1 MKALI
6 IVDVQNDFCPGGAL
20 PVPEGDRVV
29 EVINRMQPEFGLVV
43 ATQDWH
49 PAEHGSFAANH
60 PGRSPGEQIELAG
73 LPQILWPVHCVQ
85 DTPGAELHPRLDRS
99 RIARVFHKGA
109 DPSVDSYSGFF
120 DNGRRTSTGLGEYLK
135 DQGVTDVYVCGL
147 ATDYCVK
154 ATALDAASLGFKTH
168 LLKDGC
174 RGVELREGDVRQA
187 VEEMR
192 RQGVVIVQGSIVK
205 ENAHGAH

>member
-29 EVINRMQPEFGLVV
+29 EVINRIQPEFDLVV

-49 PAEHGSFAANH
+49 PADHGSFAANH
-60 PGRSPGEQIELAG
+60 PGCRPGAQIELAG

-85 DTPGAELHPRLDRS
+85 GTPGAELHARLDRS
-99 RIARVFHKGA
+99 RIARVFQKGS

-120 DNGRRTSTGLGEYLK
+120 DNGHRHATGLGEYLK
-135 DQGVTDVYVCGL
+135 GQGVTDVYVCGL

-154 ATALDAASLGFKTH
+154 ATALDAVGLRFKTH
-168 LLKDGC
+168 LVEDAC
-174 RGVELREGDVRQA
+174 RGVELQSGDVGTA
-187 VEEMR
+187 IEEMR
-192 RQGVVIVQGSIVK
+192 KQGVIIV
-205 ENAHGAH
+205 